1 MKIPCVYMRGGTSK
15 GCLFLKKDLPED
27 RSQWDETFL
36 KVMGGPDPKQIDG
49 LGGTVSSNNKI
60 LIVSPGEQPGIDVE
74 YLVAQVVVGEPVV
87 DYSANCGNMT
97 SAVGPFSI
105 DQGLVRATD
114 PVTKVRMLN
123 LNTNKVIEEFVPT
136 RDGRVEE
143 DGDCAIAGIDGTGAE
158 LKVNFLNPAGA
169 KTGKLF
175 PTGKAT
181 DELEI
186 DGLGR
191 ISVSAIDISNIFV
204 FIDSADIGIQ
214 GDELP
219 ARLNSDRKLMDTLEQ
234 IRGMVAQRAGLVDRW
249 QDAAQTTA
257 GSPKLV
263 IIVPPRTYTD
273 IAGRLVRQEDMDI
286 CVRIV
291 SVGAVHKASPL
302 TGATA
307 IGGAAF
313 IKDCIMQ
320 RYLGGRT
327 LTDSVRIGHPSGVM
341 KVYVDHESQD
351 GEILFKG
358 IAGQR
363 TARKIM
369 EGTVYTSDR
378 LKVVPL
384 KNATKR
390 KEETE

>member
-1 MKIPCVYMRGGTSK
+1 MKIPCIYMRGGTSK
-15 GCLFLKKDLPED
+15 GAMFLKKDLPED
-27 RSQWDETFL
+27 RSLWDDIFL

-60 LIVSPGEQPGIDVE
+60 LIVSSSTREDIDVE

-105 DQGLVRATD
+105 WQGLVKAES

-123 LNTNKVIEEFVPT
+123 LNTNKVIEEYVPT
-136 RDGRVEE
+136 RDGIVEE
-143 DGDCAIAGIDGTGAE
+143 TGECAIAGIDGTGAE
-158 LKVNFLNPAGA
+158 LKVNFLSPGGA
-169 KTGKLF
+169 KTGKLL
-175 PTGKAT
+175 PTGQAA
-181 DELEI
+181 DIISIE
-186 DGLGR
+186 GLGQ
-191 ISVSAIDISNIFV
+191 ISVSVIDISNVFV
-204 FIDSADIGIQ
+204 FVHSSDIGIK

-219 ARLNSDRKLMDTLEQ
+219 AKLNGDKRLMDTIEC
-234 IRGMVAQRAGLVDRW
+234 IRGTVAQKIGLVDKW
-249 QDAAQTTA
+249 EEAATRTA

-263 IIVPPRTYTD
+263 ILAPPTDYTD
-273 IAGRLVRQEDMDI
+273 ISGRPVKKEDMDI
-286 CVRIV
+286 CVRVV

-313 IKDCIMQ
+313 IEGCIMQ
-320 RYLGGRT
+320 KYLAGAD
-327 LTDSVRIGHPSGVM
+327 LTDSLRIGHPSGVM
-341 KVYVDHESQD
+341 KVYVDYETVN
-351 GEILFKG
+351 GEIDFKG

-369 EGTVYTSDR
+369 DGYVYIRD
-378 LKVVPL
+378 
-384 KNATKR
+384 
-390 KEETE
+390 

>member
-1 MKIPCVYMRGGTSK
+1 MRGGTSK
-15 GCLFLKKDLPED
+15 GAMFLKKDLPED
-27 RSQWDETFL
+27 RSLWDDIFL

-60 LIVSPGEQPGIDVE
+60 LIVSPSTREGIDVE

-105 DQGLVRATD
+105 WQGLVKAES

-123 LNTNKVIEEFVPT
+123 LNTNKVIEEYVPT
-136 RDGRVEE
+136 GDGIVEE
-143 DGDCAIAGIDGTGAE
+143 TGECAIAGIDGTGAE
-158 LKVNFLNPAGA
+158 LKVNFLSPGGA
-169 KTGKLF
+169 KTGKLL
-175 PTGKAT
+175 PTGQAT
-181 DELEI
+181 DTIFIE
-186 DGLGR
+186 GLGQ
-191 ISVSAIDISNIFV
+191 ISVSAIDISNVFV
-204 FIDSADIGIQ
+204 FVHSSDIGIK

-219 ARLNSDRKLMDTLEQ
+219 AKLNGDKKLMETIEH
-234 IRGMVAQRAGLVDRW
+234 IRGTIAQKIGLVDSW
-249 QDAAQTTA
+249 EAAATRTA

-263 IIVPPRTYTD
+263 ILAPPTDYTD
-273 IAGRLVRQEDMDI
+273 ISGRPVRKEDMDI
-286 CVRIV
+286 CVRVV

-320 RYLGGRT
+320 KYLAGAD
-327 LTDSVRIGHPSGVM
+327 LTDSLRIGHPSGVM
-341 KVYVDHESQD
+341 KVYVDYETVN
-351 GEILFKG
+351 GEIDFKG

-369 EGTVYTSDR
+369 DGYVYVRD
-378 LKVVPL
+378 
-384 KNATKR
+384 
-390 KEETE
+390 

>member
-1 MKIPCVYMRGGTSK
+1 MKLPCVYMRGGTSK
-15 GCLFLKKDLPED
+15 GAMFQKKDLPED
-27 RSQWDETFL
+27 RTLWDEIFL

-60 LIVSPGEQPGIDVE
+60 LVVSPSDKEGIDVE

-97 SAVGPFSI
+97 SAVGPFAIS
-105 DQGLVRATD
+105 QGMVPAVE

-123 LNTNKVIEEFVPT
+123 LNTNKVIEEFVPVKN
-136 RDGRVEE
+136 GVVEE

-158 LKVNFLNPAGA
+158 LRVNFLNPAGA

-175 PTGKAT
+175 PTGKAS
-181 DELEI
+181 EEI
-186 DGLGR
+186 EVEGLGA
-191 ISVSAIDISNIFV
+191 ISVSVIDISNVFV
-204 FIDSADIGIQ
+204 FVHSRDVGIRS
-214 GDELP
+214 GELP
-219 ARLNSDRKLMDTLEQ
+219 AELNGNKKFLDRIES
-234 IRGMVAQRAGLVDRW
+234 IRGTVAQKIGLVDRW
-249 QDAAQTTA
+249 QDAKTLTA

-263 IIVPPRTYTD
+263 ILAPPMDYTD
-273 IAGRLVRQEDMDI
+273 IAGRAVRKEDMDI
-286 CVRIV
+286 CVRVI
-291 SVGAVHKASPL
+291 SVGAVHKASPM

-313 IKDCIMQ
+313 IKDSIMQ
-320 RYLGGRT
+320 EYLQSKV

-341 KVYVDHESQD
+341 KVYADYEIKD
-351 GEILFKG
+351 GEICFRG

-369 EGTVYTSDR
+369 EGFVYVRD
-378 LKVVPL
+378 
-384 KNATKR
+384 
-390 KEETE
+390 

>member
-1 MKIPCVYMRGGTSK
+1 MKIPCIYMRGGTSK
-15 GCLFLKKDLPED
+15 GAMFLKKDLPED
-27 RSQWDETFL
+27 RSLWDDIFL

-60 LIVSPGEQPGIDVE
+60 LIVSPSTREDIDVE

-105 DQGLVRATD
+105 WQGLVKAES

-136 RDGRVEE
+136 RDSIVEE
-143 DGDCAIAGIDGTGAE
+143 TGECAIAGIDGTGAE
-158 LKVNFLNPAGA
+158 LKVNFLSPGGA
-169 KTGKLF
+169 KTGKLL
-175 PTGKAT
+175 PTGQAT
-181 DELEI
+181 DTIFIE
-186 DGLGR
+186 GLGQ
-191 ISVSAIDISNIFV
+191 ISVSAIDISNVFV
-204 FIDSADIGIQ
+204 FVHSSDIGIK

-219 ARLNSDRKLMDTLEQ
+219 AKLNGDKKLMETIER
-234 IRGMVAQRAGLVDRW
+234 IRGTIAQKIGLVDKW
-249 QDAAQTTA
+249 EEAAARTA

-263 IIVPPRTYTD
+263 ILAPPMDYTD
-273 IAGRLVRQEDMDI
+273 ISGRTVRKEDMDI
-286 CVRIV
+286 CVRVV

-313 IKDCIMQ
+313 IKGCIMQ
-320 RYLGGRT
+320 KYLAGAD
-327 LTDSVRIGHPSGVM
+327 LTDSLRIGHPSGVM
-341 KVYVDHESQD
+341 KVYVDYETIN
-351 GEILFKG
+351 GEIDFKG

-369 EGTVYTSDR
+369 DGYVYVRD
-378 LKVVPL
+378 
-384 KNATKR
+384 
-390 KEETE
+390 

>member
-15 GCLFLKKDLPED
+15 GCMFLQSDLPQD
-27 RSQWDETFL
+27 RDSWDELFL

-60 LIVSPGEQPGIDVE
+60 LIVSKSDQPDIDVE

-97 SAVGPFSI
+97 SAVGPFAI
-105 DQGLVRATD
+105 DRGLVAAQE
-114 PVTKVRMLN
+114 PVTRVRMLN
-123 LNTNKVIEEFVPT
+123 QNTNKVIEAYVPT
-136 RDGRVEE
+136 RGGTVEE

-158 LKVNFLNPAGA
+158 LRINFLSPAGA
-169 KTGKLF
+169 KSGTLL
-175 PTGKAT
+175 PTGQVF

-186 DGLGR
+186 TGLGR
-191 ISVSAIDISNIFV
+191 LTVSAIDISNIFV
-204 FIDSADIGIQ
+204 FVDCADVGIR
-214 GDELP
+214 GIELP
-219 ARLNSDRKLMDTLEQ
+219 AALNTNKSLMAALEE
-234 IRGMVAQRAGLVDRW
+234 IRGKIAVKAGLVDRW
-249 QDAAQTTA
+249 EEAATLTA

-263 IIVPPRTYTD
+263 LFAAPADYTD
-273 IAGRLVRQEDMDI
+273 IAGRSVSGKDMDI
-286 CVRIV
+286 LVRVV
-291 SVGAVHKASPL
+291 SVGAVHKASPM

-313 IKDCIMQ
+313 IPGCVMQ
-320 RYLGGRT
+320 RYLDTGV
-327 LTDSVRIGHPSGVM
+327 LKDSVRIGHPSGIM
-341 KVYVDHESQD
+341 KVYVDYSLD
-351 GEILFKG
+351 NGEISFKG

-369 EGTVYTSDR
+369 EGFVYTSDT

-384 KNATKR
+384 KNVKKR
-390 KEETE
+390 KDDNE

>member
-15 GCLFLKKDLPED
+15 GAMFQKKDLPED
-27 RSQWDETFL
+27 KGLWDDIFL

-60 LIVSPGEQPGIDVE
+60 LIVSASTQAGVDIE

-97 SAVGPFSI
+97 SAVGPFAIS
-105 DQGLVRATD
+105 QGMVQAEE
-114 PVTKVRMLN
+114 PITKVRMLN

-136 RDGRVEE
+136 KDGIVKEN
-143 DGDCAIAGIDGTGAE
+143 GDCAIAGIDGTGAE
-158 LKVNFLNPAGA
+158 LKINFLNPAGA

-181 DELEI
+181 DEILVE
-186 DGLGR
+186 GLGV
-191 ISVSAIDISNIFV
+191 ISVSVIDISNVFV
-204 FIDSADIGIQ
+204 FVHSTDVGIR

-219 ARLNSDRKLMDTLEQ
+219 AKLNSDKKFLETIEC
-234 IRGMVAQRAGLVDRW
+234 IRGTVAQKIGLIDRW
-249 QDAAQTTA
+249 QDAAARTA

-263 IIVPPRTYTD
+263 ILALPMDYTD
-273 IAGRLVRQEDMDI
+273 IAGRTVNKEDMDI
-286 CVRIV
+286 CVRVV

-313 IKDCIMQ
+313 IKNCVMEN
-320 RYLGGRT
+320 YLKGKK
-327 LTDSVRIGHPSGVM
+327 LTGSLRIGHPSGVM
-341 KVYVDHESQD
+341 KVYVDYED
-351 GEILFKG
+351 VAGEIHFKG

-363 TARKIM
+363 TSRKIM
-369 EGTVYTSDR
+369 EGYVYIRD
-378 LKVVPL
+378 
-384 KNATKR
+384 
-390 KEETE
+390 

>member
-1 MKIPCVYMRGGTSK
+1 MRIPCVYMRGGTSK
-15 GCLFLKKDLPED
+15 GAMFLKKDLPED
-27 RSQWDETFL
+27 KRLWDDIFL

-60 LIVSPGEQPGIDVE
+60 LIVSQSEQAGIDVD

-97 SAVGPFSI
+97 SAVGPFAIS
-105 DQGLVRATD
+105 QGLVKTD
-114 PVTKVRMLN
+114 IPVTKVRMLN

-136 RDGRVEE
+136 KDGVVEE
-143 DGDCAIAGIDGTGAE
+143 AGDCAIAGIDGMGAE

-175 PTGKAT
+175 PTGKEA
-181 DELEI
+181 DEIEVE
-186 DGLGR
+186 GLGL
-191 ISVSAIDISNIFV
+191 ISVSVIDISNVFV
-204 FIDSADIGIQ
+204 FVHSSDVGIK

-219 ARLNSDRKLMDTLEQ
+219 AKLNGDKKFLDTIER
-234 IRGMVAQRAGLVDRW
+234 IRGTVAQKIGLVDRW
-249 QDAAQTTA
+249 QDAAAKTA

-263 IIVPPRTYTD
+263 ILAPPMDYTD
-273 IAGRLVRQEDMDI
+273 IAGRSVKKEDMDI
-286 CVRIV
+286 CVRVV

-320 RYLGGRT
+320 RYLGGKK
-327 LTDSVRIGHPSGVM
+327 LTDSLRIGHPSGVM
-341 KVYVDHESQD
+341 KVYVDYEVVG
-351 GEILFKG
+351 GEIHFNG

-363 TARKIM
+363 TSRKIM
-369 EGTVYTSDR
+369 EGYVYIRD
-378 LKVVPL
+378 
-384 KNATKR
+384 
-390 KEETE
+390 

>member
-1 MKIPCVYMRGGTSK
+1 MKIPCIYMRGGTSK
-15 GCLFLKKDLPED
+15 GAMFLKRDLPED
-27 RSQWDETFL
+27 RSLWDDIFL

-60 LIVSPGEQPGIDVE
+60 LIVSSSTREDIDVE

-105 DQGLVRATD
+105 WQGLVKAES

-123 LNTNKVIEEFVPT
+123 LNTNKVIEEYVPT
-136 RDGRVEE
+136 RDGIVEE
-143 DGDCAIAGIDGTGAE
+143 TGECAIAGIDGTGAE
-158 LKVNFLNPAGA
+158 LKVNFLSPGGA
-169 KTGKLF
+169 KTGRLL
-175 PTGKAT
+175 PTGQAA
-181 DELEI
+181 DIISIE
-186 DGLGR
+186 GLGQ
-191 ISVSAIDISNIFV
+191 ISVSVIDISNVFV
-204 FIDSADIGIQ
+204 FVHSSDIGIK

-219 ARLNSDRKLMDTLEQ
+219 AKLNGDKRLMDTIEC
-234 IRGMVAQRAGLVDRW
+234 IRGTVAQKIGLVDKW
-249 QDAAQTTA
+249 EEAATRTA

-263 IIVPPRTYTD
+263 ILAPPTDYTD
-273 IAGRLVRQEDMDI
+273 ISGRPVKKEDMDI
-286 CVRIV
+286 CVRVV

-313 IKDCIMQ
+313 IEGCIMQ
-320 RYLGGRT
+320 KYLAGAD
-327 LTDSVRIGHPSGVM
+327 LTDSLRIGHPSGVM
-341 KVYVDHESQD
+341 KVYVDYETVN
-351 GEILFKG
+351 GEIDFKG

-369 EGTVYTSDR
+369 DGYVYIRD
-378 LKVVPL
+378 
-384 KNATKR
+384 
-390 KEETE
+390 

>member
-15 GCLFLKKDLPED
+15 GCMFLKSDLPED
-27 RSQWDETFL
+27 RALWDELFL

-49 LGGTVSSNNKI
+49 LGGTVSSNNKV
-60 LIVSPGEQPGIDVE
+60 LIVSKSEQPDIDVD

-105 DQGLVRATD
+105 DRGLVKATD

-123 LNTNKVIEEFVPT
+123 LNTGKVIEEYVPT
-136 RDGRVEE
+136 RNGHVEE
-143 DGDCAIAGIDGTGAE
+143 EGDCAIAGIDGTGAE

-169 KTGKLF
+169 KSGKLL
-175 PTGKAT
+175 PTGQVA
-181 DELEI
+181 DELDIE
-186 DGLGR
+186 GLGR
-191 ISVSAIDISNIFV
+191 ITVSAIDISNIFV
-204 FIDSADIGIQ
+204 FVDCADVGIR

-219 ARLNSDRKLMDTLEQ
+219 AALNSDRKLMNTLEE
-234 IRGMVAQRAGLVDRW
+234 IRGKIAQKAGLVAHW
-249 QDAAQTTA
+249 QEAATATA

-263 IIVPPRTYTD
+263 LISPPTDYTD
-273 IAGRLVRQEDMDI
+273 IAGRPVRQSDMDL
-286 CVRIV
+286 CVRVV

-313 IKDCIMQ
+313 IPGCIL
-320 RYLGGRT
+320 RRHLTGRS
-327 LTDSVRIGHPSGVM
+327 LTDSVRFGHPSGVM
-341 KVYVDHESQD
+341 KVYVDYENHN
-351 GEILFKG
+351 GEICFKG

-369 EGTVYTSDR
+369 EGTVFTPDWLS
-378 LKVVPL
+378 VVPL
-384 KNATKR
+384 KMTGKR
-390 KEETE
+390 KEENE

>member
-1 MKIPCVYMRGGTSK
+1 MKIPCIYMRGGTSK
-15 GCLFLKKDLPED
+15 GAMFLKRDLPED
-27 RSQWDETFL
+27 RSLWDDIFL

-60 LIVSPGEQPGIDVE
+60 LIVSSSTREDIDVE

-105 DQGLVRATD
+105 WQGLVKAES

-123 LNTNKVIEEFVPT
+123 LNTNKVIEEYVPT
-136 RDGRVEE
+136 RDGIVEE
-143 DGDCAIAGIDGTGAE
+143 TGECAIAGIDGTGAE
-158 LKVNFLNPAGA
+158 LKVNFLSPGGA
-169 KTGKLF
+169 KTGRLL
-175 PTGKAT
+175 PTGQAA
-181 DELEI
+181 DIISIE
-186 DGLGR
+186 GLGQ
-191 ISVSAIDISNIFV
+191 ISVSVIDISNVFV
-204 FIDSADIGIQ
+204 FVHSSDIGIK

-219 ARLNSDRKLMDTLEQ
+219 AKLNGDKRLMDTIEC
-234 IRGMVAQRAGLVDRW
+234 IRGTVAQKIGLVDKW
-249 QDAAQTTA
+249 EEAATRTA

-263 IIVPPRTYTD
+263 ILAPPTDYTD
-273 IAGRLVRQEDMDI
+273 ISGRPVKKEDMDI
-286 CVRIV
+286 CVRVV

-313 IKDCIMQ
+313 IEGCIMQ
-320 RYLGGRT
+320 KYLAGAD
-327 LTDSVRIGHPSGVM
+327 LTDSLRIGHPSGVM
-341 KVYVDHESQD
+341 KVYVDYETVNE
-351 GEILFKG
+351 EIDFKG

-369 EGTVYTSDR
+369 DGYVYIRD
-378 LKVVPL
+378 
-384 KNATKR
+384 
-390 KEETE
+390 